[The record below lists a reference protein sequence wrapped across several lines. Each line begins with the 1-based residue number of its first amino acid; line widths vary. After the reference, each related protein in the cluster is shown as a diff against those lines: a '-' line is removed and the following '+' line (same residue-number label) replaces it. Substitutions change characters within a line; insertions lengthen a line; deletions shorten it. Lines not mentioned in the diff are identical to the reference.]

1 MKRFFPFIVLVVLLT
16 SCNAYEKVAYV
27 QQAGSQAVFDDKTKP
42 GIPDVTLKAGDLLTI
57 TVNSNVP
64 EAAAPFNLPLIPGG
78 ESMKNYS
85 IGNTTISGGGG
96 LQNYLVDHEGN
107 IVFPLFIVT
116 GKQIGRAHV

>member
-64 EAAAPFNLPLIPGG
+64 EAAAP
-78 ESMKNYS
+78 
-85 IGNTTISGGGG
+85 
-96 LQNYLVDHEGN
+96 
-107 IVFPLFIVT
+107 
-116 GKQIGRAHV
+116 